1 MFPVPPRVPAETK
14 MLPAAFI
21 TLLLTCSA
29 SAQTLT
35 WSHSR
40 NASRHAAGGSTS
52 QAAQTAQAPRIGPKV
67 NIAVINDLGALK
79 FIPPALNV
87 SVGTLVRFQFVN
99 SLSSLL
105 MWDTEHPCRSAGAHE
120 PLPQRP
126 SEDTVE
132 YVDHVVGSTFPLW
145 FACAEDPATLSCAA
159 GTVFS
164 LNEHVLPLDDG
175 AAPRGCPAY
184 TYPSLARP
192 VVPSGNGPALSSIN
206 SYTVTATRA
215 SQFPIGFQNFTLTY
229 ASAAS
234 SGGGQGTAYSSLG
247 RAGPSPTTSHP
258 AFSGHAESAIWK
270 SSEHLIRAYICT
282 LLALMW

>member
-1 MFPVPPRVPAETK
+1 MIGQRT
-14 MLPAAFI
+14 
-21 TLLLTCSA
+21 
-29 SAQTLT
+29 
-35 WSHSR
+35 
-40 NASRHAAGGSTS
+40 NAHM
-52 QAAQTAQAPRIGPKV
+52 APRLGPEV
-67 NIAVINDLGALK
+67 NVAVINDLGALK

-87 SVGTLVRFQFVN
+87 SVGTLLRFQFVN

-105 MWDTEHPCRSAGAHE
+105 MWDTKNPCRSAGAHE

-126 SEDTVE
+126 SGDTVE
-132 YVDHVVGSTFPLW
+132 YADHVVGSTSPLW

-164 LNEHVLPLDDG
+164 LNEHVLPVDDG
-175 AAPRGCPAY
+175 AASRDCPAHA
-184 TYPSLARP
+184 YPTSARP
-192 VVPSGNGPALSSIN
+192 VVPSGTGPALSSIN

-215 SQFPIGFQNFTLTY
+215 SQFPVGFQNFTLTY
-229 ASAAS
+229 APGALT
-234 SGGGQGTAYSSLG
+234 GGGQGTAYSSLG